1 MYKSELLEQI
11 RARFSDAVLAHHQS
25 GQNKLYLTVTPNA
38 LTAMAGYLFN
48 TLRARLITSVGT
60 DKREITGCY
69 EVSFLFSLDHEGI
82 MVSVKVPVDSKCPH
96 IPSLTPVI
104 PGADW
109 CEREIKDLLGI
120 IPEGHPGPRKLI
132 LADDWPDDVHPLRK
146 DFPYDFKPPRVKNV
160 KPDLPEL
167 CEGQTVMAVGPFYPT
182 LEEPAYFRLLVEG
195 EKVVGCDYRGF
206 YSHRGIE
213 KLAETVMDYNQIPFM
228 AERICGICGFIH
240 STSYCQAV
248 EEAGEIEVP
257 ARARYIRTIMLELER
272 IHSHLLWLGLAG
284 HIVGFDTVL
293 MQSWRVREPV
303 MWLSE
308 QITGNRKTYGM
319 NLVGGVRRDIAPELY
334 GTIKSTIGE
343 IEAESRKIVD
353 AVMGDTPF
361 IRRLK
366 NVGTLS
372 KDDARKICVVG
383 PTARASGLSFD
394 ARVNYPYAAYGE
406 LNVKVPEYKAGDVL
420 ARTLVRTEELFHSFD
435 LVRQAVSNMP
445 SGPIMAEPKPIPP
458 WREGVALTEAPR
470 GECCHYVLT
479 GPDNRPY
486 RWRVRAS
493 TYPQLQAVPHML
505 ETATV
510 ADFPIIVGSIDPCFS
525 CTERVEIVDR
535 LTHQVRIYSQQEL
548 TGKSA
553 GGCAGGEESCCRLL

>member
-1 MYKSELLEQI
+1 MSPSELLDQI
-11 RARFSDAVLAHHQS
+11 RTHFRDTVLSHQS
-25 GQNKLYLTVTPNA
+25 GKNHLFLTVASDT
-38 LTAMAGYLFN
+38 LTAMAGYLLH
-48 TLRARLITSVGT
+48 TWRARLITSVGT
-60 DKREITGCY
+60 DKVEMTGGY
-69 EVSFLFSLDHEGI
+69 EVLFLFSLDHEGI
-82 MVSVKVPVDSKCPH
+82 IVVLKVPVDAKSPH

-120 IPEGHPGPRKLI
+120 IPEGHPSPRKLV

-146 DFPYDFKPPRVKNV
+146 DFPYDLKPPRVKNV

-167 CEGQTVMAVGPFYPT
+167 SEGQTVMVVGPFYPT

-195 EKVVGCDYRGF
+195 EKVVDCHYRGF

-213 KLAETVMDYNQIPFM
+213 KLAETVMDYNKISFL
-228 AERICGICGFIH
+228 AERICGICGFVH
-240 STSYCQAV
+240 STGYCQAV
-248 EEAGEIEVP
+248 EAAGEIEVP

-319 NLVGGVRRDIAPELY
+319 NLVGGVRRDIPPELY
-334 GTIKSTIGE
+334 GKIKSTLGE

-353 AVMGDTPF
+353 AIAGDTSF
-361 IRRLK
+361 IKRLK
-366 NVGTLS
+366 HVGTLS
-372 KDDARKICVVG
+372 KEDARKLCVVG
-383 PTARASGLSFD
+383 PTARASGLGFD

-406 LNVKVPEYKAGDVL
+406 LGVKVPKYEAGDVW
-420 ARTLVRTEELFHSFD
+420 ARTLVRVDELFHSID
-435 LVRQAVSNMP
+435 LIRQAIYNMP
-445 SGPIMAEPKPIPP
+445 SGPIMAEPKSIPP
-458 WREGVALTEAPR
+458 WREGVSLLEAPR

-486 RWRVRAS
+486 RWRVKAP
-493 TYPQLQAVPHML
+493 TYSQLPAVPYML

-525 CTERVEIVDR
+525 CTERVEVVDHC
-535 LTHQVRIYSQQEL
+535 TQGVRIYSQQEL
-548 TGKSA
+548 LNYKISGGSA
-553 GGCAGGEESCCRLL
+553 GGER